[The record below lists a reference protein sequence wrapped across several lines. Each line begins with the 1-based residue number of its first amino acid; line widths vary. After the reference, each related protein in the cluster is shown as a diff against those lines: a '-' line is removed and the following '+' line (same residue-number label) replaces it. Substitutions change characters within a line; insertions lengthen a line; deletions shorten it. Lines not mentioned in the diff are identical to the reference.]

1 MGNAISD
8 VLFGDVNPSGRLAL
22 TFPNKDNEVGFT
34 QAQYPGVKVSTG
46 LESTYSEKLEI
57 VRNQLCTQLSLRFSS
72 CSSMSRPRPDTRWLC
87 SLRPAGVSLVRLAQG
102 RPEVRLR
109 PRAFVLQLLL
119 QRPGGER
126 DDRQLLGQ
134 EHWGCRRH
142 GDRPALP
149 GAPPRPEFFA
159 QALHPQA
166 SQCECFV
173 VLR

>member
-72 CSSMSRPRPDTRWLC
+72 CPSMSRPRPD
-87 SLRPAGVSLVRLAQG
+87 AQ
-102 RPEVRLR
+102 
-109 PRAFVLQLLL
+109 
-119 QRPGGER
+119 
-126 DDRQLLGQ
+126 
-134 EHWGCRRH
+134 
-142 GDRPALP
+142 
-149 GAPPRPEFFA
+149 
-159 QALHPQA
+159 
-166 SQCECFV
+166 
-173 VLR
+173 